1 MTKYKVLLLNKRSNM
16 TKYKILLLNKRS
28 NMKNVRFQSYV
39 KFPLV
44 WGSIPP
50 SGKWYNV
57 SSKLYFSFLFWT
69 VTFLH
74 QTPCPH
80 VQKSSIL
87 YYSIHGKLTSTEYI
101 LAVLEYFQPYFHL
114 SFKIRQKKQHY
125 AHCTLKYLYYPPPSP
140 NLNDDIKDIFDQN
153 VKAQKSIFKNKCPH
167 NRNLRI

>member
-1 MTKYKVLLLNKRSNM
+1 MKKYKVLLLNKRSNM

-80 VQKSSIL
+80 VQKSSIQ
-87 YYSIHGKLTSTEYI
+87 YYSIHGKLTSTTSWLCWNIFSHIFTSHSKY
-101 LAVLEYFQPYFHL
+101 V
-114 SFKIRQKKQHY
+114 KRKQHY
-125 AHCTLKYLYYPPPSP
+125 AHCTLKYLYYPPPPSP
-140 NLNDDIKDIFDQN
+140 NLNDDIDDIFD
-153 VKAQKSIFKNKCPH
+153 
-167 NRNLRI
+167 

>member
-87 YYSIHGKLTSTEYI
+87 YYSIDGKLTSTTSWLCWNIFSHIFTSHSKYVKKNSTMHTVHWNIYI
-101 LAVLEYFQPYFHL
+101 
-114 SFKIRQKKQHY
+114 
-125 AHCTLKYLYYPPPSP
+125 TLPPP
-140 NLNDDIKDIFDQN
+140 
-153 VKAQKSIFKNKCPH
+153 
-167 NRNLRI
+167 LRTWMMILMIYSTKT